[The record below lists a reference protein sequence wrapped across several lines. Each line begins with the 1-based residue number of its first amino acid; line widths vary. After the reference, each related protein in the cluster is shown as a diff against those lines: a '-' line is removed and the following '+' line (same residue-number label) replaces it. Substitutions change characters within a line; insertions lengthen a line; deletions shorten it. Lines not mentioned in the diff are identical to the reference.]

1 MPSLT
6 EQLIAGHLAK
16 RNNAPSPMALIEASP
31 NEFASSGNQMDAGV
45 QNFLGG
51 FKSSVDR
58 DIAARNNLIQN
69 QNLMRGEQKE
79 LAATTLEQQLRAG
92 EIAQQ
97 EAFTSK
103 EKALD
108 RAARLNSPTARLN
121 EKKIGNLEKQE
132 ATDLLTQKFIA
143 LASERGLDPSKRPEL
158 NALIKELGIP
168 TEDQNT
174 VRGAFGA
181 HFTGNVDRT
190 LADPA
195 AANWL
200 KQGEQNY
207 DQIVG
212 AQDNQKLNEMLS
224 PWDLTQDDVEN
235 LKRMS
240 QGVQLSGTGGL
251 LDLVK
256 EVSGDE
262 NIDITTSDIG
272 KLASKVMEITGGN
285 VPKEVLSDF
294 LIQAQGTTGTFE
306 FKDDVAEAD
315 IKKYFDRLGIGKSKE
330 ARERKAGLKGYDKL
344 LAENQEKKQRFIDE
358 TKARAGKF
366 RLMRDAQYF
375 NFSQGR
381 GPKPENLGT
390 YGQNQEDRDHLSGYL
405 TPTQKV
411 EGQNTVLR
419 NPPEDI
425 ASRLFKEASQSKGQ
439 PASVT
444 TPTQEAPQKD
454 ILAEKAAAIENAET
468 QEYESGASKA
478 KAVAKARANLREV
491 TKNIA
496 TLKKLR
502 KANDLVKDR
511 TEVNI
516 RAVANREAKAKA
528 LAKFLKE
535 HPELE

>member
-1 MPSLT
+1 MSSLT

-16 RNNAPSPMALIEASP
+16 RNNAPSPLALIEASP

-79 LAATTLEQQLRAG
+79 LDATTLEQQLRAG

-97 EAFTSK
+97 DAFTSK
-103 EKALD
+103 ENALD
-108 RAARLNSPTARLN
+108 RAARLNSPAARLN

-143 LASERGLDPSKRPEL
+143 QASERGLDPSKRPEL
-158 NALIKELGIP
+158 NALAKELGIP

-174 VRGAFGA
+174 MRGAFGT

-224 PWDLTQDDVEN
+224 PMDLTQDDVEN
-235 LKRMS
+235 LKRM
-240 QGVQLSGTGGL
+240 QAGVQLSGQGDL

-262 NIDITTSDIG
+262 NIEIGTSDIG
-272 KLASKVMEITGGN
+272 KLASKVMQITGGN
-285 VPKEVLSDF
+285 VPKGVLADF
-294 LIQAQGTTGTFE
+294 LIQAKGTTGTFE
-306 FKDDVAEAD
+306 FEGDRAEAD
-315 IKKYFDRLGIGKSKE
+315 IKNYFDRLGIGKSKE
-330 ARERKAGLKGYDKL
+330 ARERKAGLEGYDKL
-344 LAENQEKKQRFIDE
+344 LAKNQERKQRFIDE

-366 RLMRDAQYF
+366 RLMRDAQSF

-381 GPKPENLGT
+381 GSKPENLGT
-390 YGQNQEDRDHLSGYL
+390 YGQNQEDKDHLSEYL

-411 EGQNTVLR
+411 EGQNSVLR
-419 NPPEDI
+419 NPPEDT
-425 ASRLFKEASQSKGQ
+425 ASRLFKEASQSNGQ
-439 PASVT
+439 PAPVA
-444 TPTQEAPQKD
+444 TPTQEAPQRD
-454 ILAEKAAAIENAET
+454 ILAERVKALEEATAGNYTGNKSSGMAIQEARIALRDTRENLDHL
-468 QEYESGASKA
+468 SK
-478 KAVAKARANLREV
+478 L
-491 TKNIA
+491 
-496 TLKKLR
+496 
-502 KANDLVKDR
+502 KANY
-511 TEVNI
+511 
-516 RAVANREAKAKA
+516 AKHAPSTGGRGKRDADNAKKA

-535 HPELE
+535 HPELK